1 MKKLTNKMIGFKS
14 LMGVLLI
21 SSSLLGCGSDN
32 ARLRERAQIEGEE
45 SAKMAVEAENA
56 NREKRVTEME
66 ADLQRRQQVY
76 HALKGTYQGPDTKGY
91 ESRFVLTP
99 SLPFYKP
106 NRVRTVEEVTNDLTN
121 LFITVEVSFWDPADS
136 LNRYSCHFQTVRPDL
151 ETGRMYLSVDGCP
164 FSFAVFMGDVN
175 LDSNSEE
182 PASSSSQV
190 VKSVLAGIN
199 TKISKIHIEERGR
212 NTSDVIQFSLDRKG
226 Q

>member
-1 MKKLTNKMIGFKS
+1 MMKLLNEMVGIKNLIGI
-14 LMGVLLI
+14 LLI
-21 SSSLLGCGSDN
+21 TASVSGCGSDN
-32 ARLRERAQIEGEE
+32 NRLRERAQIEGEE
-45 SAKMAVEAENA
+45 SAKMAVEAENN

-106 NRVRTVEEVTNDLTN
+106 NRVRTVEEVTSDLTN
-121 LFITVEVSFWDPADS
+121 LFITVEISFWDPSDS

-151 ETGRMYLSVDGCP
+151 ETGRMYLSAEACP
-164 FSFAVFMGDVN
+164 FSFVVFMGDVN
-175 LDSNSEE
+175 FDPNAEV
-182 PASSSSQV
+182 PATSSSKV
-190 VKSVLAGIN
+190 VKSVLAGVN
-199 TKISKIHIEERGR
+199 TQISKIHVEERGR
-212 NTSDVIQFSLDRKG
+212 NTSEVIQFSLDRKG